1 MKATAIA
8 PSNIAFIKYWGKKD
22 YLLNIP
28 MNGSISMNLSNLLT
42 TTTVEFDMKY
52 AADEVI
58 LNGEKNSQRTY
69 ERVVKHLEK
78 IRNMADVQIKAKV
91 VSQNNFPESTGLS
104 SSASGFAALTLAATK
119 AVGLDLSEKELSIL
133 ARQGSGSACR
143 SVSSGFVEWLD
154 GEMNDDSYAVTI
166 FPADYWDIVDIVA
179 IVSTEKKEVP
189 SSEGQKCAVVSPFF
203 QPRVVRMKNKIEL
216 CKKLIEKKD
225 FTRFGELIEA
235 EALEMHA
242 VMITS
247 VPSLL
252 YWTPQTLMMMK
263 QVQKWRKEGLETYF
277 TINTGQDVHI
287 IAQKKDETVLKKKLK
302 ELPYIKD
309 IISNEPSK
317 GVHISST
324 NLF

>member
-1 MKATAIA
+1 MKATAIT
-8 PSNIAFIKYWGKKD
+8 PSNIAFIKYWGKKN

-58 LNGEKNSQRTY
+58 LNGKKNPQRTY
-69 ERVVKHLEK
+69 ERIVKHLEK
-78 IRNMADVQIKAKV
+78 IRNMAGVQTKAKV

-104 SSASGFAALTLAATK
+104 SSASGFAALTLAGTRAIR
-119 AVGLDLSEKELSIL
+119 LDLPEKELSIL

-143 SVSSGFVEWLD
+143 SIPSGFVEWLD
-154 GEMNDDSYAVTI
+154 GETNDDSYAVTI

-179 IVSTEKKEVP
+179 IVSTEKKEVS

-203 QPRVVRMKNKIEL
+203 QPRVVRIKNKIEL

-225 FTRFGELIEA
+225 FTKFGELIEA

-247 VPSLL
+247 APSLL

-263 QVQKWRKEGLETYF
+263 QVQRWRKEGLESYF
-277 TINTGQDVHI
+277 TINTGQDIHI
-287 IAQKKDETVLKKKLK
+287 IVQKKNKYSLLKKLQSIEIVRKTI
-302 ELPYIKD
+302 EN
-309 IISNEPSK
+309 SPSS
-317 GVHISST
+317 GAHSSEKH
-324 NLF
+324 LF